1 MIKLIGIK
9 RALILAIL
17 LAANLAI
24 AGIFFFGIMPMR
36 AKASA
41 ELTRVQNDISSLQ
54 GKINNVKKELAD
66 FKRNLPKYEN
76 LKSVGFFSAQDR
88 FQLERDLNK
97 VQEKSGLQGFS
108 YTVSEVQ
115 TLENAEAKKS
125 KSRIIKSEITIE
137 RPFALIDRQFYDFLH
152 VMMQDFPAH
161 VRLQSFS
168 LARKGELDND
178 TLAKIRS
185 QEVRS
190 MMDANAVFEWMTIVP
205 EEEPDSGKSGWGR

>member
-24 AGIFFFGIMPMR
+24 AGIFFFGILPMR

-115 TLENAEAKKS
+115 TLENADAKKS
-125 KSRIIKSEITIE
+125 KSRIIKSEIKIE
-137 RPFALIDRQFYDFLH
+137 KPFALVDRQFYDF
-152 VMMQDFPAH
+152 VYAMMQDFPSH

-168 LARKGELDND
+168 LSRKGELDNE

-185 QEVRS
+185 QEIRS

-205 EEEPDSGKSGWGR
+205 EEAPADSKSGWGR

>member
-17 LAANLAI
+17 LSANLAI
-24 AGIFFFGIMPMR
+24 AGVFFFGILPMR

-41 ELTRVQNDISSLQ
+41 ELTKVQSDIASLQ
-54 GKINNVKKELAD
+54 SKINNVKKELAD

-76 LKSVGFFSAQDR
+76 LKSVGFFSPQDR

-97 VQEKSGLQGFS
+97 VQEISGLQGFS

-125 KSRIIKSEITIE
+125 KSRIIRSEIKIE
-137 RPFALIDRQFYDFLH
+137 NPFALVDRQFYDFVH

-161 VRLQSFS
+161 IRLKSFA

-178 TLAKIRS
+178 TLAKVRTQEIRS
-185 QEVRS
+185 L
-190 MMDANAVFEWMTIVP
+190 MNANAVFEWMTIVP
-205 EEEPDSGKSGWGR
+205 EETPDSGKSGWGR

>member
-24 AGIFFFGIMPMR
+24 AGIFFFGILPMR

-41 ELTRVQNDISSLQ
+41 DLTTVQGEISSLQ
-54 GKINNVKKELAD
+54 GKINNVKQELAD

-115 TLENAEAKKS
+115 TLENADAQKS
-125 KSRIIKSEITIE
+125 NSRIIKSVIKIE
-137 RPFALIDRQFYDFLH
+137 NPFALVDKQFYDFVH
-152 VMMQDFPAH
+152 VMMRDFPAH

-168 LARKGELDND
+168 LARKGALDNE
-178 TLAKIRS
+178 TLKKIRS
-185 QEVRS
+185 QDIRTL
-190 MMDANAVFEWMTIVP
+190 MDANAVFEWMTIVP
-205 EEEPDSGKSGWGR
+205 AEKQEDKQSGWGR